1 MSLENVFMG
10 KKVVQQIYLKN
21 ALIYQSKGWETLP
34 SAPQVEWTKSYD
46 NKSKPITDSA
56 IDQNNNIY
64 VCSQESVC
72 KIDSDGTLVWSLSF
86 PNRRSIKVCID
97 ENTNIYVALTNGVN
111 LEIKKLDP
119 NGNILSSNSNFSQYC
134 SYITGFAVDNSNLYI
149 SGAASSSYY
158 LCKLDNE
165 LKVIQQTA
173 IDINALM
180 TTNESPYLFFCQ
192 SGNLESV
199 EKKDI
204 EYSNPKKLNVKA
216 PYDTSN
222 VNSYIGKIALDNL
235 GNIFYTT
242 NNSGTYK
249 YNASNQEVIKWSDS
263 NTSHLCIDYQQ
274 NVYTLKFLPTSDS
287 YIYSISLIK
296 TSSDGTLIYDS
307 QVAKNED
314 VFTINQGQM
323 LVDNN
328 GNIYLIYKK
337 TSGELLITKI
347 INLVKKGN

>member
-1 MSLENVFMG
+1 MSLDNVFMG

-56 IDQNNNIY
+56 IDQNSNIY

-72 KIDSDGTLVWSLSF
+72 KIDADGTLVWSMSF
-86 PNRRSIKVCID
+86 PNITSIKVCVD
-97 ENTNIYVALTNGVN
+97 ENTNVYVALVNGSC
-111 LEIKKLDP
+111 LEIKKLAP
-119 NGNILSSNSNFSQYC
+119 NGTTLCSNSNFNLKVS
-134 SYITGFAVDNSNLYI
+134 IINAIVIDNSNLYI
-149 SGAASSSYY
+149 SGKDTDSF
-158 LCKLDNE
+158 LCKFDKD
-165 LKVIQQTA
+165 LKIIQQTA
-173 IDINALM
+173 ISANALM

-192 SGNLESV
+192 GGYLESI

-204 EYSNPKKLNVKA
+204 EHSSPKTLNSKA
-216 PYDTSN
+216 PYGLSSN
-222 VNSYIGKIALDNL
+222 DSYILDIVLDNL

-242 NNSGTYK
+242 NYLGTYK
-249 YNASNQEVIKWSDS
+249 YKASNQEIIKWADS
-263 NTSHLCIDYQQ
+263 TTKMLCIDYQQ
-274 NVYTLKFLPTSDS
+274 NLYCIKRLMTSDIS
-287 YIYSISLIK
+287 IYSANLIK
-296 TSSDGTLIYDS
+296 TSSDGTLIYNS
-307 QVAKNED
+307 QIAQNENI
-314 VFTINQGQM
+314 FTIGTGQM

>member
-1 MSLENVFMG
+1 MSLDNVFMG

-46 NKSKPITDSA
+46 NKSNPITDSA

-72 KIDSDGTLVWSLSF
+72 KIDADGTLVWSMSF
-86 PNRRSIKVCID
+86 PNITSIKVCVD
-97 ENTNIYVALTNGVN
+97 ENTNVYVAFTYGSDLK
-111 LEIKKLDP
+111 IKKFDS
-119 NGNILSSNSNFSQYC
+119 NGNILSSNSNFNQNF

-149 SGAASSSYY
+149 SGAYSSSYF

-165 LKVIQQTA
+165 LKIIQQTA
-173 IDINALM
+173 ISIGALM

-192 SGNLESV
+192 SGYLESV

-204 EYSNPKKLNVKA
+204 EHSTPKKLNVKA
-216 PYDTSN
+216 PYNTSS
-222 VNSYIGKIALDNL
+222 VNSNIEKIAIDNF

-242 NNSGTYK
+242 NNLGTYK
-249 YNASNQEVIKWSDS
+249 YNSSNQEVIKWSDS

-274 NVYTLKFLPTSDS
+274 NLYCIECLMTSDS
-287 YIYSISLIK
+287 SMYSANLIK
-296 TSSDGTLIYDS
+296 TSSDGTLIYNS
-307 QVAKNED
+307 KVAQNENI
-314 VFTINQGQM
+314 FNINTGQM

-337 TSGELLITKI
+337 HSGELLITKI